1 VHLLALGFGT
11 GLIPKLPGTA
21 GTLVGVLFYI
31 LLQFLPWPIYTAL
44 TVILA
49 MAGIWICGRTAID
62 IGVHDHPG
70 IVWDEIVGYL
80 ITMLLAPS
88 GWMWILIGFCLFRFF
103 DIYKPWPIGWVDK
116 RVSGGL
122 GIMADDVLAA
132 VYSMISLRIIAY
144 VLES

>member
-1 VHLLALGFGT
+1 MHLLALGFGT

-21 GTLVGVLFYI
+21 GTLVGVLIYI
-31 LLQFLPWPIYTAL
+31 PLQYLPWPIYTAM
-44 TVILA
+44 TVILM
-49 MAGIWICGRTAID
+49 MAGIWICGRAAAD

-103 DIYKPWPIGWVDK
+103 DIYKPWPISWVDK
-116 RVSGGL
+116 RVPGGL

-132 VYSMISLRIIAY
+132 VYSMFSLRIIAY